1 MSKTDL
7 GRLIAQVMDKPA
19 EGRTIEV
26 ITDEILDAKRT
37 GGEAVLT
44 IGWCLIEAKDM
55 LPHGEWTN
63 WLVDRVEFSARSA
76 QRIMRLAR
84 EWSDPTA
91 LSDLGVTKA
100 FTLLALPTEERERFM
115 GDNNVIDMTTRQL
128 EQAIKERD
136 EARKAA
142 QAAQAEASTAEQ
154 ARAKMAEDMTLLNAL
169 LNGAREDQER
179 ARESAEKLAAELEE
193 LKARPV
199 DVAVETVV
207 DPEAIAKA
215 RAEAIAEMQAKVDK
229 AKEAKKK
236 AEEKAKE
243 VQEALAQAQRKL
255 EEQIR
260 AEKKAALGADKD
272 IAQFEVFFSQ
282 VQEKAN
288 KMRGLLLK
296 ARGREDQSAAQGM
309 ERALLALAEAI
320 GRCAE

>member
-1 MSKTDL
+1 MKANL
-7 GRLIAQVMDKPA
+7 GRIVAQSMTKAA
-19 EGRTIEV
+19 EGRTIEA
-26 ITDEILDAKRT
+26 ITEEILDAQQK

-44 IGWCLIEAKDM
+44 IGRCLIEAKSM
-55 LPHGEWTN
+55 LPHGA
-63 WLVDRVEFSARSA
+63 WLPWLNEKVSYSDRTARRFMQTYREVSNRPA
-76 QRIMRLAR
+76 LAN
-84 EWSDPTA
+84 
-91 LSDLGVTKA
+91 LGSTKA
-100 FTLLALPTEERERFM
+100 MSLIALPEEELSEFLKE
-115 GDNNVIDMTTRQL
+115 NNVVDMTTRQL

-136 EARKAA
+136 EARKATE
-142 QAAQAEASTAEQ
+142 AAQAEASTAEQ
-154 ARAKMAEDMTLLNAL
+154 ARAKMAEDMALLNAR

-215 RAEAIAEMQAKVDK
+215 RAEAIAEMQDKLDK

-282 VQEKAN
+282 VQETAN